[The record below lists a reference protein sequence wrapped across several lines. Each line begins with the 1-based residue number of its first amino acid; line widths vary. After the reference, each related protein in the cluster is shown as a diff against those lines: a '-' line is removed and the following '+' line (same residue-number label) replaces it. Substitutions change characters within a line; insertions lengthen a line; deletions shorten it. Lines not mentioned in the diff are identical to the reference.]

1 MSHTEAQRTQ
11 RKDKKSMIKIGKI
24 TNYAEKNVNRQM
36 KDAHVCFADLPCAGV
51 MEFKGVLL
59 TCPLS
64 SPFLLDGPAR

>member
-36 KDAHVCFADLPCAGV
+36 KDAPKMNVQHRTSNPAGGG
-51 MEFKGVLL
+51 K
-59 TCPLS
+59 
-64 SPFLLDGPAR
+64 